1 MPKEWLIAPPWEGR
15 DQLAVTLGTSPTV
28 AQILFN
34 RDIADVETARQF
46 MRPNMNDLIVPERLP
61 GARQAAERIAAAVSR
76 RDRIV
81 IYGDYDV
88 DGITG
93 VSILWHCLTLAG
105 ANVDYYIPHRLD
117 EGYGIHA
124 AAVEQLAAEGAKL
137 IVTVDCGITGVAAAE
152 AARRRGVELII
163 TDHHQPHVAED
174 GSIELPDALI
184 VHPALPDDDCP
195 RYANPHI
202 SGAGVAFKV
211 AWAVAQA
218 ICGAEKVSEKYREF
232 LRDALALAALGTV
245 ADVVPLTGEN
255 RLIAR
260 FGLGGLTMCR
270 LHGVVALIE
279 SAGLTGKKLSGYDIG
294 FKLGP
299 RLNAIG
305 RMGHARLAVEM
316 FTRAAPDEAARIAKN
331 LESQNR
337 ARQTLERRIT
347 AEAKEQVLA
356 TGQHLDGCRAIV
368 AASKDWHAGV
378 IGIVASRLVDEF
390 HRPAVMIA
398 LDNGM
403 GQGSARSVRH
413 FALHE
418 ALGACRKHLT
428 TFGGHAMAA
437 GLKIQ
442 AECVDAFREAFA
454 AEAARRLTHA
464 DLTPRLRVDD
474 VASLDSL
481 DEQLVSDLARLEPYG
496 NGNAEPRLA
505 TDWLQLAGEPRAV
518 GANKEHLQLTL
529 KQGSTVRK
537 GIAFGMASRI
547 PELLDHRRCRVAFRP
562 MLNEWNGRTS
572 VEMQVIDL
580 HTPND
585 ANGGIGAIGSRSR

>member
-1 MPKEWLIAPPWEGR
+1 MPKEWHIAAPWEGR
-15 DQLAVTLGTSPTV
+15 ENLAVALGISPTV
-28 AQILFN
+28 AQVLFN
-34 RDIADVETARQF
+34 RDIADLETARQF
-46 MRPNMNDLIVPERLP
+46 MRPSMNDLLLPDRLP
-61 GARQAAERIAAAVSR
+61 GARAAADRIAAAVTN

-93 VSILWHCLTLAG
+93 VSILWHCLQLAD
-105 ANVDYYIPHRLD
+105 ANVDYYIPHRLE

-137 IVTVDCGITGVAAAE
+137 IVTVDCGITGTAAAE
-152 AARRRGVELII
+152 AARRCGVDLII
-163 TDHHQPHVAED
+163 TDHHQPHVGED
-174 GSIELPDALI
+174 GRVELPDAMI
-184 VHPALPDDDCP
+184 VHPAVPSNGCGH
-195 RYANPHI
+195 YANPHI
-202 SGAGVAFKV
+202 SGAGVAFKL

-218 ICGAEKVSEKYREF
+218 ICGTDKVSEKFREF

-260 FGLGGLTMCR
+260 FGLGGLANCR
-270 LHGVVALIE
+270 LDGVVALIE
-279 SAGLTGKKLSGYDIG
+279 SAGLTGKALSGYDIG

-316 FTRAAPDEAARIAKN
+316 LTRAAPDEARKIAKN
-331 LESQNR
+331 LEQQNR

-347 AEAKEQVLA
+347 GEAREQVIA
-356 TGQHLDGCRAIV
+356 TGQHLDSCRAIV

-390 HRPAVMIA
+390 HRPTVMIA

-403 GQGSARSVRH
+403 GQGSARSVQH

-418 ALGACRKHLT
+418 ALGACRRHLT
-428 TFGGHAMAA
+428 TYGGHAMAA

-442 AECVDAFREAFA
+442 SECVDAFREAFA

-464 DLTPRLRVDD
+464 DLSPRLRIDD
-474 VASLDSL
+474 IASLDSL
-481 DEQLVSDLARLEPYG
+481 DERLVQDLARLEPFG
-496 NGNAEPRLA
+496 NGNADPRLA

-537 GIAFGMASRI
+537 AIAFGMATRI

-585 ANGGIGAIGSRSR
+585 ANGGIGATGSRSR

>member
-1 MPKEWLIAPPWEGR
+1 MPKEWLIAAPWEGR
-15 DQLAVTLGTSPTV
+15 DALAVSLGTSPTV

-34 RDIADVETARQF
+34 RDIADLETARQF
-46 MRPNMNDLIVPERLP
+46 MRPTMTDLIPPEQLP
-61 GARQAAERIAAAVSR
+61 GAKAAAERIATAVTQ

-93 VSILWHCLTLAG
+93 VSILWHCLQLAG
-105 ANVDYYIPHRLD
+105 ANVDYYIPHRLE

-137 IVTVDCGITGVAAAE
+137 IVTVDCGITGMAAAE
-152 AARRRGVELII
+152 AARRCGVELII
-163 TDHHQPHVAED
+163 TDHHQPHAKED
-174 GSIELPDALI
+174 GSVELPDALI
-184 VHPALPDDDCP
+184 VHPALPYEDGPC
-195 RYANPHI
+195 YGNPHL

-211 AWAVAQA
+211 AWASAQA
-218 ICGAEKVSEKYREF
+218 ICGTEKVSEKYREF
-232 LRDALALAALGTV
+232 LRDAMGLAALGTV

-260 FGLGGLTMCR
+260 FGLGGLPTCR
-270 LHGVVALIE
+270 LEGVKALIE
-279 SAGLTGKKLSGYDIG
+279 IAGLTGKKLSGYDIG

-316 FTRAAPDEAARIAKN
+316 FTRAPADEARKIAKN
-331 LESQNR
+331 LELQNR

-347 AEAKEQVLA
+347 AEAREQVIA

-418 ALGACRKHLT
+418 ALGACRAHLT

-437 GLKIQ
+437 GLKI
-442 AECVDAFREAFA
+442 AADCVDAFREAFA
-454 AEAARRLTHA
+454 AEAARRLTNA
-464 DLTPRLRVDD
+464 DLAPKLRLDD
-474 VASLDSL
+474 VATLDCL
-481 DEQLVSDLARLEPYG
+481 DERLVADLSRLEPFGSG
-496 NGNAEPRLA
+496 NSEPRLA
-505 TDWLQLAGEPRAV
+505 TDWLELAGEPRAV
-518 GANKEHLQLTL
+518 GSNKEHLQLTL
-529 KQGSTVRK
+529 REGSAIRK

-562 MLNEWNGRTS
+562 ILNEWNGRTS
-572 VEMQVIDL
+572 VEMQVIDM
-580 HTPND
+580 HTPAD
-585 ANGGIGAIGSRSR
+585 ASRGIGATGSRLR